1 MIELPIYREVA
12 LRWISISC
20 KGREGGGKIYVE
32 EETIVGNVNFA
43 SNRDFN
49 HGAIIWIYLVYITKV
64 LLLLNEHGDPH
75 VFSKFKFL
83 F

>member
-12 LRWISISC
+12 LRWISILC
-20 KGREGGGKIYVE
+20 KGRGRGGKIYVE

-49 HGAIIWIYLVYITKV
+49 HGDIIWIYLA
-64 LLLLNEHGDPH
+64 
-75 VFSKFKFL
+75 
-83 F
+83 